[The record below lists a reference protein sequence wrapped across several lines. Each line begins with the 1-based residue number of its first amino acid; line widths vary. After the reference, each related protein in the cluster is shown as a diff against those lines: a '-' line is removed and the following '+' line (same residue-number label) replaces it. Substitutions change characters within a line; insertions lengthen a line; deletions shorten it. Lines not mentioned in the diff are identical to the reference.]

1 MDTRVAQRGNVAARW
16 TLEEFVG
23 DLVARWIEE
32 HPALRRWQG
41 HPAGR
46 NATQVPDCI
55 RRYRFTGSAGYVYAT
70 LLYAWRGLP
79 LPPLSLDAPILGGDG
94 TRYDRVAK
102 DPGTGEVA
110 MFRTY
115 VRR

>member
-1 MDTRVAQRGNVAARW
+1 V
-16 TLEEFVG
+16 EEFVG

-32 HPALRRWQG
+32 HPALRRWPG
-41 HPAGR
+41 HPDETRRRVRA
-46 NATQVPDCI
+46 CI
-55 RRYRFTGSAGYVYAT
+55 RRYRFTGSFVGDVYAT
-70 LLYAWRGLP
+70 LLDAGRGLP
-79 LPPLSLDAPILGGDG
+79 PPPLSLDAPILGGDG

-110 MFRTY
+110 VFRTH